1 MSKTVI
7 QEGDEGVR
15 LIVKTKKGKRSSL
28 PTKRAVPT
36 RSPVHVV
43 YGGADRYTATTSQKL
58 GGLALR
64 SLSSNAPNFAE
75 FAAAIKLPGFEAL
88 PVAREDIDRLE
99 KKILRGRSKAKA
111 ENHNAWLA
119 WTIYQKTIAKLQS
132 EPVEDFRIDFED
144 GYGFRADEEEDK
156 DAKRSAGELAK
167 AAADGTITPFCG
179 FRIKSFAP
187 ETYVRAIRT
196 LDVFLASFSEA
207 LSVPFPTNFVVTLP
221 KVTDRK
227 QVRELA
233 ERLRKYE
240 KRANIASGTIGI
252 EVMIETP
259 EALFSPNGTVAL
271 NGIVNAGKGRV
282 TSAHFGAYDY
292 TASLG
297 ISSTSQHIRHPAC
310 DFARQTM
317 LVCLTPLGIRLS
329 DSVTTLL
336 PVPVHSGSR
345 LNSAQRI
352 ENRLSVHAGW
362 AEHFSN
368 VGRSMSEGF
377 YQSWDLHPNQLP
389 ARFAAVYAFY
399 LSGMDA
405 QAQRLR
411 SFLDKATQAALTGNV
426 FDDSASAE
434 GLMNYFRRAIA
445 CGAITEKEACSV
457 TSLTVSEL
465 STSLHELAARR

>member
-15 LIVKTKKGKRSSL
+15 LIVKTKKGKRSSM
-28 PTKRAVPT
+28 PPKRAVPT

-43 YGGADRYTATTSQKL
+43 YGGADRYNASTSQKL
-58 GGLALR
+58 GELALR
-64 SLSSNAPNFAE
+64 SLSSYASNFAE
-75 FAAAIKLPGFEAL
+75 FATAIKLPGFETL
-88 PVAREDIDRLE
+88 PAAREEIERLE

-111 ENHNAWLA
+111 ENYNAWLA

-144 GYGFRADEEEDK
+144 GYGFRSDEEEDK
-156 DAKRSAGELAK
+156 DAKRSARELAK

-187 ETYVRAIRT
+187 ETYTRAIRT
-196 LDVFLASFSEA
+196 LDMFLAEFIQALTVSFPSD
-207 LSVPFPTNFVVTLP
+207 FVVTLP
-221 KVTDRK
+221 KITHRK

-233 ERLRKYE
+233 ERLRKFE

-259 EALFSPNGTVAL
+259 EALFSPKGIVAL

-297 ISSTSQHIRHPAC
+297 ISSAFQHIRHPAC
-310 DFARQTM
+310 DFARQMM
-317 LVCLTPLGIRLS
+317 LASLTPLGIRLS

-336 PVPVHSGSR
+336 PVAVHSSGR
-345 LNSAQRI
+345 LNSAQRT
-352 ENRLSVHAGW
+352 ENRLAVHAGW
-362 AEHFSN
+362 AEHFLN
-368 VGRSMSEGF
+368 VRRSMSEGF

-399 LSGMDA
+399 LTGLEA

-411 SFLDKATQAALTGNV
+411 NFLDKATQAALTGNV

-434 GLMNYFRRAIA
+434 GLMNSFRRAIA
-445 CGAITEKEACSV
+445 CGAITENEGCAA
-457 TSLTVSEL
+457 TSLTASEL
-465 STSLHELAARR
+465 RTSFQELAASR